1 MEETE
6 IQLVKRAQAGE
17 SAAFTQLVHR
27 YDRQV
32 LAAAQGILND
42 LPDSQDVY
50 QETFIRA
57 YRHLPSFR
65 FECRFST
72 WLLRIAINVAR
83 SRLRQRRLRRF
94 VSLEDQVL
102 SQVRSDPEA
111 PADLDYLRRQVA
123 QLPAKLRIV
132 VTLKYFQGYKIRE
145 IAEIMQ
151 CREGTVKNYLFRA
164 VEKLKKTWW

>member
-1 MEETE
+1 M
-6 IQLVKRAQAGE
+6 RAAE
-17 SAAFTQLVHR
+17 
-27 YDRQV
+27 
-32 LAAAQGILND
+32 QGILND
-42 LPDSQDVY
+42 LPDSKDVY

-65 FECRFST
+65 CECRFST

-94 VSLEDQVL
+94 VSLEDQALNEVH
-102 SQVRSDPEA
+102 SDPEA
-111 PADLDYLRRQVA
+111 PADLDYVRRQVA